1 MLLKIYI
8 DDGMSEENHNEP
20 KARKDVL
27 GLIDSFIEEIQQLRK
42 ILLGMSISA
51 IVLAPLSIAL
61 SLYLMVHPSFF
72 NMLDTKD
79 EFGIVLAILLGAV
92 IIISTIWLMTG
103 IREYRSM
110 SKWKS
115 RYTQYVKEK
124 EELDR
129 KVATQFGLD
138 QDQQ

>member
-1 MLLKIYI
+1 
-8 DDGMSEENHNEP
+8 MSEENQNEP
-20 KARKDVL
+20 TARKDVL
-27 GLIDSFIEEIQQLRK
+27 GLIDSFIEEIQELRK

-61 SLYLMVHPSFF
+61 SLYLMIHPSFF
-72 NMLDTKD
+72 SMLDTKD
-79 EFGIVLAILLGAV
+79 EFGVVLAILLGAV

-110 SKWKS
+110 STWKT
-115 RYTQYVKEK
+115 RYIQYVKEK

-129 KVATQFGLD
+129 KIATQFGLD
-138 QDQQ
+138 HDQ